1 MGRAAARADGRMME
15 TPARARRGS
24 RLLRRIALALAVL
37 AGLAVLAVAMLAGR
51 PLPAPEGLVAR
62 VEARA
67 NAALDGQARVAVGGM
82 ELRIDTD
89 LVPRV
94 VLRDVRL
101 AGPEGA
107 DLLHLPGVRLAL
119 HADALLAG
127 RFEPRRIVVEEAALS
142 LARAEDGSFG
152 LRLGGDR
159 ALAAGS
165 VSEVIDAIDRAFA
178 GPVLGRIERVE
189 AEGLRVT
196 LADAR
201 NPGTGLTGA
210 GRIVMAQDGASLTFG
225 LAMDIAG
232 AEGAAGRAELTFS
245 SRKGSS
251 AAAFGVSVRDLA
263 AADIA
268 AQAPALAWLGV
279 VDAPLSGSFRS
290 AIADDGTVG
299 VLAGSLEIGAGAL
312 RPTEAVAPVRFD
324 AARMDFSFDPAA
336 QRLDFARIELDSRAL
351 RLQATAQV
359 LIEQGAAGYPEA
371 FVGQLRIGALDTDP
385 DGIFAEPLR
394 FDGGMVDVKL
404 TLDPFEARIGQAV
417 LIDGDRRIA
426 LSGRAAAEPGGW
438 ALALDLDVPR
448 IGTQRLVAL
457 WPVGLVPM
465 TRAWIAENVTTGEL
479 LDLKAALRLAPGA
492 ETRLALGYDFEGASV
507 RVLRT
512 LPPVEGAAGYAN
524 IDGKVYTLVLERG
537 HTLTSLGGVVTL
549 DGSVLRVPDID
560 RKPALAEVTLRTD
573 SSIPDALA
581 LLDEPPFRFLQR
593 AGRSPELAKGRARAE
608 ARLTL
613 PLLERVPDDA
623 VTYEV
628 RADLIDL
635 RSEVLVPG
643 HVVTADR
650 LTATASRAG
659 GLVIAG
665 TGRISGV
672 GFDARWRQPLG
683 EGAEGSVLEGS
694 VELSQDFVRAFRL
707 GLPEGAVAGT
717 GRGTIRID
725 LPRGAPAR
733 LRLGSDLAGLVL
745 RLPEVGWTKPAGTTG
760 QMEVAGVLTDPPR
773 LDLIRL
779 SAPGLSA
786 EGSLRLT
793 ETGALD
799 RLDFAAVDL
808 GWFAGRAALIGTGG
822 GAPRWEVAGPLADL
836 RRLPDFGAGGA
847 TAGRS
852 VPVID
857 LALDRLRLSDSL
869 ALTGFRGR
877 FGGAAAFTGQFAG
890 AVNGAAE
897 VQGSVVPAANGRNGY
912 VIRSDDAGSV
922 FRAAGL
928 FSRGFGGSLDL
939 RLVEDEGPGS
949 YTGTIRASGLRV
961 RDAPVLAELLGL
973 VSVVGLLE
981 QLSGEG
987 ILFNSLSGRF
997 AIFPDRVLLRD
1008 GQAAGASLGVS
1019 MEGAYDRRAERLDM
1033 EGVVSPV
1040 YFVNALGQ
1048 VVSRPGEGLFG
1059 FTYRLT
1065 GPADSP
1071 RVSVNPLS
1079 ILTPGPFREIF
1090 RGEAADGAP

>member
-1 MGRAAARADGRMME
+1 M
-15 TPARARRGS
+15 
-24 RLLRRIALALAVL
+24 RLLRRIALALVVL
-37 AGLAVLAVAMLAGR
+37 AGVLGLAVAYLAGR
-51 PLPAPEGLVAR
+51 PLPAPESLVQR
-62 VEARA
+62 IEVRA
-67 NAALDGQARVAVGGM
+67 NAALDGQATVAVGGV
-82 ELRIDTD
+82 ELRVDTD

-94 VLRDVRL
+94 VLRDVRV

-107 DLLHLPGVRLAL
+107 DLLYLPGLRLAL

-127 RFEPRRIVVEEAALS
+127 RFEPRRIVVEEAALT

-165 VSEVIDAIDRAFA
+165 VAEVIDAIDRAFA

-189 AEGLRVT
+189 AEGLRISLT
-196 LADAR
+196 DAR
-201 NPGTGLTGA
+201 HPGAGLTGA

-232 AEGAAGRAELTFS
+232 AEGAAGRAELTFA

-251 AAAFGVSVRDLA
+251 AAAFGVTVRDLA

-279 VDAPLSGSFRS
+279 IDAPLSGSFRS

-312 RPTEAVAPVRFD
+312 RPTPAVAPVRFD

-336 QRLDFARIELDSRAL
+336 RRLDFGRIELDSRAL
-351 RLQATAQV
+351 RLAATAQV
-359 LIEQGAAGYPEA
+359 LIEDGAAGFPEA
-371 FVGQLRIGALDTDP
+371 FVGQVRIGALDADP
-385 DGIFAEPLR
+385 EGIFAEPLR

-426 LSGRAAAEPGGW
+426 LAGRAAAEPEGW
-438 ALALDLDVPR
+438 ALALDLEVPR
-448 IGTQRLVAL
+448 IATRRLVAL
-457 WPVGLVPM
+457 WPVGLVPQ
-465 TRAWIAENVTTGEL
+465 TRAWIGENVTTGDL
-479 LDLKAALRLAPGA
+479 LDLKAALRIRPGA
-492 ETRLALGYDFEGASV
+492 ETRLALGYDFEGAEV

-512 LPPVEGAAGYAN
+512 LPPVEAASGYAN

-537 HTLTSLGGVVTL
+537 HTVTSLGGVVTL

-560 RKPALAEVTLRTD
+560 RKPAIAEVTLRTD
-573 SSIPDALA
+573 STIPDALA
-581 LLDEPPFRFLQR
+581 LLDEPPFRFMQR
-593 AGRSPELAKGRARAE
+593 AGRSPELAEGRARAE

-613 PLLERVPDDA
+613 PLVERVPDEA

-628 RADLIDL
+628 RADLLDL
-635 RSEVLVPG
+635 RSDVLVPG
-643 HVVTADR
+643 HTVTADR
-650 LTATASRAG
+650 LTATASREA

-665 TGRISGV
+665 AGQISGT

-683 EGAEGSVLEGS
+683 TEGAGSVLEGS
-694 VELSQDFVRAFRL
+694 VDLSQDFVRAFRL
-707 GLPEGAVAGT
+707 GLPDGSVAGA

-725 LPRGAPAR
+725 LPRGESPR
-733 LRLGSDLAGLVL
+733 LRLTSDLAGLTL
-745 RLPEVGWTKPAGTTG
+745 RLPEVGWSKPAETEGRLEVTGT
-760 QMEVAGVLTDPPR
+760 LSDPPR

-793 ETGALD
+793 EAGALD
-799 RLDFAAVDL
+799 RLDFSSVDL
-808 GWFAGRAALIGTGG
+808 GWFSGRAALVGTDG
-822 GAPRWEVAGPLADL
+822 GAPRWEVAGPVADL
-836 RRLPDFGAGGA
+836 RRLPDFGTGGV

-857 LALDRLRLSDSL
+857 LALDRLRISDGL

-877 FGGAAAFTGQFAG
+877 FGGAASFTGQFAG

-897 VQGSVVPAANGRNGY
+897 VQGSVVPATNGRKGY
-912 VIRSDDAGSV
+912 VVRADDAGAV
-922 FRAAGL
+922 FRAAGI

-939 RLVEDEGPGS
+939 RLVEDAGPGS
-949 YTGTIRASGLRV
+949 YTGTVRATGLRV
-961 RDAPVLAELLGL
+961 RDAPILAELLGL

-981 QLSGEG
+981 QLSGDG
-987 ILFNSLSGRF
+987 ILFTSVEGRF
-997 AIFPDRVLLRD
+997 AILPDRVLLRD

-1019 MEGAYDRRAERLDM
+1019 MEGAYDRDTETLDM

-1065 GPADSP
+1065 GPADGP

-1090 RGEAADGAP
+1090 RGPAADGTR